1 MCFFNPST
9 VKQIWQVIVQH
20 FDVEEIKEMNW
31 RDIFLG
37 LPGNSVRN
45 KFVNSMLIML
55 KYIVFRSRKEGVI
68 PSVIKIRNTI
78 LEYIEE
84 EKKSGRNGAR

>member
-1 MCFFNPST
+1 M
-9 VKQIWQVIVQH
+9 WQVIVQH

-45 KFVNSMLIML
+45 KFVNSLLLML
-55 KYIVFRSRKEGVI
+55 KYYRSL
-68 PSVIKIRNTI
+68 S
-78 LEYIEE
+78 LERRALYPQ
-84 EKKSGRNGAR
+84 